1 MYGRNPDVVLKTRS
15 NKTKSTKRSPKSKLT
30 SGKNNKSS
38 KSPAQESSGSPARD
52 LIIGLTQGK
61 VNVDDNTILLI
72 N

>member
-15 NKTKSTKRSPKSKLT
+15 NKTKSTKRSPRSKLT
-30 SGKNNKSS
+30 SGKKNKSS
-38 KSPAQESSGSPARD
+38 KSPAMEGSGSPARD